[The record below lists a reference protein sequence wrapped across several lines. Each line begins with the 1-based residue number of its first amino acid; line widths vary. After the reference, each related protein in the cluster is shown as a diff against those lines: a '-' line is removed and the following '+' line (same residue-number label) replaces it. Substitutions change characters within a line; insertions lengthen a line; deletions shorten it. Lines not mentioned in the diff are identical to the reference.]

1 MFNDDIHIID
11 SDAIPYEDIE
21 KWCVAVDYGTGNSTA
36 YLLMGRTR
44 EGIIYIVD
52 EYYFEGRKE
61 AQEHG
66 DFDAQKT
73 DLEYSEDMRQF
84 INDHKSITDL
94 GYRDIEIIVDP
105 AASSFILQLRRL
117 KMRSKRA
124 NNDVLAGIRTVA
136 SYIGDNRLFISD
148 RCKNLLG
155 EIHVYSWDEKAQARG
170 IDSPQK
176 RFDHACISGDT
187 LVYTTEGYK
196 QIKDLVDTKGEVYT
210 LYKDKKSYFD
220 VRKTKQNAEVIKL
233 IFEND
238 EELILTPDHPVLT
251 RDGWKE
257 AGILT
262 LEDKIVTLDK
272 DIKLKEIREH
282 DNCDVYNM
290 EVEEAHL
297 FAVTKSNIIVHNCD
311 AMRYGV
317 MKLKDKND
325 ISKAAINVSYL

>member
-1 MFNDDIHIID
+1 MKMAINLDGDMHSSID
-11 SDAIPYEDIE
+11 A
-21 KWCVAVDYGTGNSTA
+21 
-36 YLLMGRTR
+36 
-44 EGIIYIVD
+44 
-52 EYYFEGRKE
+52 
-61 AQEHG
+61 
-66 DFDAQKT
+66 
-73 DLEYSEDMRQF
+73 
-84 INDHKSITDL
+84 
-94 GYRDIEIIVDP
+94 
-105 AASSFILQLRRL
+105 
-117 KMRSKRA
+117 
-124 NNDVLAGIRTVA
+124 
-136 SYIGDNRLFISD
+136 
-148 RCKNLLG
+148 
-155 EIHVYSWDEKAQARG
+155 
-170 IDSPQK
+170 PQK
-176 RFDHACISGDT
+176 RFDHACVSGDT

-272 DIKLKEIREH
+272 DIKLKLIEEH